1 MMLQFRLG
9 LAPFTVL
16 VLGFASSGCSESAD
30 NLPREAVQGKV
41 TIDGE
46 PLAKGAIRFR
56 TSTPG
61 TASALEVGGLVRDG
75 EYSISRNQG
84 PVPGTYRVIITDEI
98 EAPPSTGEA
107 PGPRTKLSPS
117 KIPTS
122 YNARNPLTAEV
133 KKGQSESIDF
143 ALTSRSDPEPPS
155 RSVRRGARR

>member
-1 MMLQFRLG
+1 MMRQFRSCST
-9 LAPFTVL
+9 PFAVL

-56 TSTPG
+56 TSSPG
-61 TASALEVGGLVRDG
+61 MATAMEVGGLIHDG

-84 PVPGTYRVIITDEI
+84 PVPGTYRVIITEDI
-98 EAPPSTGEA
+98 EPPPSTGEA
-107 PGPRTKLSPS
+107 PGPRAKLTPS
-117 KIPTS
+117 KIPAN

-133 KKGQSESIDF
+133 KKDQSKSIDF
-143 ALTSRSDPEPPS
+143 ALTSKSDPEPSS
-155 RSVRRGARR
+155 RSVRRGSRR